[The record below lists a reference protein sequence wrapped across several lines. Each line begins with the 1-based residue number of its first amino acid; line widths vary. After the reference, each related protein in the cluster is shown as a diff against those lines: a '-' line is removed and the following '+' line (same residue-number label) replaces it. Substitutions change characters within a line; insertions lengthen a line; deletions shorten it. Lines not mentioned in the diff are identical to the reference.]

1 MVAAV
6 IAERDLL
13 KHELVWTKQDLA
25 AMRQS
30 LHECLGAL
38 RELQTA
44 IRMRRDAET
53 EVRRLHRERS
63 IARAQAAERDPAAP
77 LQ

>member
-6 IAERDLL
+6 IAERDSL
-13 KHELVWTKQDLA
+13 KHELAWTKQDLA
-25 AMRQS
+25 STRQS
-30 LHECLGAL
+30 LQGCLGAL

-44 IRMRRDAET
+44 IWMRRDAEI
-53 EVRRLHRERS
+53 EMRRLHRERS